1 MNLNERKRLEEF
13 AVGAEIESGE
23 EILLEVPNAD
33 MMPTMREFYDTVALI
48 QPQNP
53 LKKNDVVLYYGN
65 DGKPV
70 LSRIVYINNGTY
82 SLSADGQKTTDYNI
96 TDTQIVGVMTS
107 FDRKGKKISA
117 DNKYYQY
124 YLMLLPVVKA
134 IYGIYSSLKTKAQD
148 FINFL
153 FKK

>member
-1 MNLNERKRLEEF
+1 MNNRIRFEEF
-13 AVGAEIESGE
+13 TVSEAFESGAEISF
-23 EILLEVPNAD
+23 EVPNSD
-33 MMPTMREFYDTVALI
+33 MMPTMREFYDTVTVI
-48 QPQNP
+48 KPHNP
-53 LKKNDVVLYYGN
+53 LKKNDVVVFQSD
-65 DGKPV
+65 DGKLF
-70 LSRIVYINNGTY
+70 LSRVVYVNNGTY

-134 IYGIYSSLKTKAQD
+134 IYGLYFSLKTKAQN
-148 FINFL
+148 FIKFL